1 MRRTFQTH
9 TIVNETHD
17 RASLRDF
24 AHPNPTPTHAE
35 PPQEGS

>member
-24 AHPNPTPTHAE
+24 ALRNPKPIHAE
-35 PPQEGS
+35 YPT